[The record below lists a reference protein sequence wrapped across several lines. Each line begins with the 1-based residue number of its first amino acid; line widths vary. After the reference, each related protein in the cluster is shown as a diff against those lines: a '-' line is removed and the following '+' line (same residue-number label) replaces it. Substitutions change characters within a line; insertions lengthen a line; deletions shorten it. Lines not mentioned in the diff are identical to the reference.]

1 MPEKLRLGIKIR
13 KLRTRQGLTQ
23 VDLAARLGISASYLN
38 LIEHN
43 QRAVTVPLLLKLG
56 QLFEINL
63 QDFAEGDRAHLLA
76 DLTEVFEDALFE
88 GHEVKPADLQ
98 ELVATAPVVSRAILA
113 LYRGYRR
120 AQEDANT
127 LAERVSD
134 GGLLTSSEVAHLPAE
149 EVTDFLQERTNY
161 FPELEAA
168 AEQLVRDHG
177 LDREELQRSL
187 AKHLEESLGVEVR
200 LVPAHASKGAVRRY
214 DPEARRLFVS
224 EMLPASSRNFQLA
237 HQIGLL
243 THRQQFDELMRG
255 AALSTADSEALCRV
269 ALANYFAGAVMMP
282 YEPLL
287 SAADALRYDIELLEE
302 RFGASF
308 EQVCHRLTN
317 LNAPTARGVPFHLV
331 RVDMAGNVSKRF
343 NGSGIRLAR
352 YGGACPRWNV
362 HEAFTTPGMIRIQVS
377 RQPDG
382 RTYFCIARSLGKGG
396 GGYHVPQSRFAV
408 GLGCEVAHAHKLVY
422 ADGVDLEN
430 PHTIVPIG
438 PGCRLCERLDCRQRA
453 FPPIRHHPEVD
464 ENVRGLS
471 AYVSARL
478 EDASTEAD

>member
-1 MPEKLRLGIKIR
+1 MAEKPRLGNKVRKLRL
-13 KLRTRQGLTQ
+13 RQGLTQ
-23 VDLAARLGISASYLN
+23 VDLAGRLGISASYLN

-76 DLTEVFEDALFE
+76 DLTEVFGDALFE

-98 ELVATAPVVSRAILA
+98 DLVATSAVVSRAVVA

-120 AQEDANT
+120 SQDDANT

-134 GGLLTSSEVAHLPAE
+134 GGLLSSTEVVHLPAE
-149 EVTDFLQERTNY
+149 EITDFLQERMNF

-168 AEQLVRDHG
+168 AEQLRDG
-177 LDREELQRSL
+177 EDLDPGDLHRSL
-187 AKHLEESLGVEVR
+187 ARHLTESLGVEVR
-200 LVPAHASKGAVRRY
+200 VVPAHASKGAVRRY
-214 DPEARRLFVS
+214 DPETRRLFLS
-224 EMLPASSRNFQLA
+224 EMISVSSRTFQLA

-243 THRQQFDELMRG
+243 THREIFDDLMRD
-255 AALSTADSEALCRV
+255 ATLSTPDSEALCRV

-282 YEPLL
+282 YEPFLT
-287 SAADALRYDIELLEE
+287 AARSLRYDIELLEE
-302 RFGASF
+302 RFEVSF

-317 LNAPTARGVPFHLV
+317 LNSPASRGVPFHLV
-331 RVDMAGNVSKRF
+331 RVDMAGNISKRF

-362 HEAFTTPGMIRIQVS
+362 HEAFTTPGMIRTQVS

-382 RTYFCIARSLGKGG
+382 RTYFCIARSLRKGG
-396 GGYHVPQSRFAV
+396 GGYHVPASRFTV
-408 GLGCEVAHAHKLVY
+408 GLGCEVAHARELVY

-430 PHTIVPIG
+430 PMTIVPIG

-478 EDASTEAD
+478 EDPQ

>member
-1 MPEKLRLGIKIR
+1 MPEKPRLGNKVRRLRLR
-13 KLRTRQGLTQ
+13 HGLTQ
-23 VDLAARLGISASYLN
+23 VELAGRLGISPSYLN

-56 QLFEINL
+56 ELFEINL

-98 ELVATAPVVSRAILA
+98 DLVATSAVVSRAVVA

-120 AQEDANT
+120 TQVDAT
-127 LAERVSD
+127 ALAERLSD
-134 GGLLTSSEVAHLPAE
+134 VGLLSSTEVVHLPAE
-149 EVTDFLQERTNY
+149 EITDFLQERMNY
-161 FPELEAA
+161 FAELEAA
-168 AEQLVRDHG
+168 AERLCRDEN
-177 LDREELQRSL
+177 LDRDDLYGSL
-187 AKHLEESLGVEVR
+187 ANHLTDSLGVEVR
-200 LVPAHASKGAVRRY
+200 VVPAHASSGAVRRY
-214 DPEARRLFVS
+214 DPENRRLFLS
-224 EMLPASSRNFQLA
+224 EMIPVSSRTFQLA
-237 HQIGLL
+237 HQIALL
-243 THRQQFDELMRG
+243 TQRETFDDLMRG
-255 AALSTADSEALCRV
+255 AALSTLDSEALCRV
-269 ALANYFAGAVMMP
+269 ALANYFAGAVVMP
-282 YEPLL
+282 YQPFLD
-287 SAADALRYDIELLEE
+287 AARSLRYDIELLEE
-302 RFGASF
+302 RFGTSF

-317 LNAPTARGVPFHLV
+317 LNSPTSKGVAFHLV
-331 RVDMAGNVSKRF
+331 RVDMAGNISKRF

-362 HEAFTTPGMIRIQVS
+362 HEAFTTPGLIRVQIS

-382 RTYFCIARSLGKGG
+382 HTYFCIARSLRKGG

-408 GLGCEVAHAHKLVY
+408 GLGCEIAHARDLVY

-430 PHTIVPIG
+430 PRTIVPIG

-453 FPPIRHHPEVD
+453 FPPIRHHPDVD

-471 AYVSARL
+471 AYVSAKL
-478 EDASTEAD
+478 ENQRS